1 MSFRCMLGKWYL
13 ALTFHIIHRRIF
25 GISMHQFPKDP
36 VVQRK
41 WVKFVQRHHA
51 NFHESSVTK
60 YTSLCSAHFVE
71 SCYTQKISLDLG
83 EHSKQNK
90 VLIRGSIP
98 TRDSV
103 VPERTDILTGQRK
116 CQVSCELNVSLINSY
131 FLVLIRK
138 FFYSVNR
145 VISLLGWYKYFDG
158 ITRRQRIF
166 DILRVSVCMNWNV
179 PFWSQHGCLF
189 FICVA

>member
-1 MSFRCMLGKWYL
+1 MDESATNSEACSDKKKRGGRYCVAGAPKNLSCKNNSH
-13 ALTFHIIHRRIF
+13 TV

-41 WVKFVQRHHA
+41 WVKFVQRHRA

-60 YTSLCSAHFVE
+60 YTSLCSAHFEE
-71 SCYTQKISLDLG
+71 SCYTRKISLDLG

-90 VLIRGSIP
+90 VLIRGSIL

-103 VPERTDILTGQRK
+103 VPERTDILTGRK
-116 CQVSCELNVSLINSY
+116 KRQVSDELNVRLINSY

-145 VISLLGWYKYFDG
+145 VVSLLG
-158 ITRRQRIF
+158 
-166 DILRVSVCMNWNV
+166 
-179 PFWSQHGCLF
+179 
-189 FICVA
+189 

>member
-1 MSFRCMLGKWYL
+1 
-13 ALTFHIIHRRIF
+13 
-25 GISMHQFPKDP
+25 MHQFPKDP

-41 WVKFVQRHHA
+41 WVKFVQRHRA
-51 NFHESSVTK
+51 DFHESSVTK

-71 SCYTQKISLDLG
+71 SCYTRNISLDLG

-138 FFYSVNR
+138 FFYSVN
-145 VISLLGWYKYFDG
+145 
-158 ITRRQRIF
+158 
-166 DILRVSVCMNWNV
+166 
-179 PFWSQHGCLF
+179 SQSDFLIGM
-189 FICVA
+189 I